1 MVSRTGRG
9 SLTGRQNEIYEYV
22 CSVIEQTY
30 APPTIPEIASHFG
43 LRSTNGVYEHL
54 QALEAKGYIERL
66 KGKARGIRILDPEAI
81 SIGGGS
87 GSGTALQIPI
97 VGDGDS
103 SNPFSIFMRPR
114 GMFTPDPGMMPTENA
129 FVAIVSD
136 DAMDREGIFK
146 GDYAVV
152 RQTTELTDGDL
163 VFALLGRRALVR
175 RLEASGPRRY
185 LTAVNRHYRKEGI
198 VSGSPESALIG
209 KVITVVRRIS
219 EE

>member
-9 SLTGRQNEIYEYV
+9 SLTSRQNEIYEYL
-22 CSVIEQTY
+22 CSVIEETY
-30 APPTIPEIASHFG
+30 APPTIPEIARHFG

-81 SIGGGS
+81 SIGGSS
-87 GSGTALQIPI
+87 GSGPSTQIPI
-97 VGDGDS
+97 VGEGDS
-103 SNPFSIFMRPR
+103 ANPFSIFMRPR
-114 GMFTPDPGMMPTENA
+114 GMFTPDAGMMPTDNA

-152 RQTTELTDGDL
+152 RQTTDLANGDL
-163 VFALLGRRALVR
+163 VFALLGKRSLIR

-185 LTAVNRHYRKEGI
+185 LTSVNRHYKKEKVI
-198 VSGSPESALIG
+198 PGSPDSALIG
-209 KVITVVRRIS
+209 KVITIVRRVS
-219 EE
+219 PE